1 MSLELKSLTVGA
13 VETSSM
19 ASCPGSEWSLS
30 EPKSG
35 GLGGSDMIN
44 SGMEPLSSSGLTS
57 SEGVVTSSRFSSTG
71 SKFGGGS
78 GGCGGGGGHGHPED
92 ALGSPAEEA

>member
-35 GLGGSDMIN
+35 GVGGSELIN
-44 SGMEPLSSSGLTS
+44 SGMEPLS
-57 SEGVVTSSRFSSTG
+57 SSTG

-92 ALGSPAEEA
+92 ALGSPVEEA